1 MPNLSKMSYVRSLS
15 RERTIT
21 RPGRPATAFF
31 YQRLTLASARIRA
44 SVQALGQTAQHTACE
59 N

>member
-1 MPNLSKMSYVRSLS
+1 MPNLSKMSYFRSLS
-15 RERTIT
+15 RERNIT

-31 YQRLTLASARIRA
+31 YQRLMLASARIRA
-44 SVQALGQTAQHTACE
+44 SVQALGQTTQHTACE